1 MKLDNI
7 DYYSSE
13 KLQKLIAERF
23 GQDISLADMEL
34 TTLDMFK
41 ESVQQSIKSFES
53 AMAFNSNSTNPKYV
67 ENKLLVDAIVKEQE
81 MRVKSVQGDQIE
93 IEDPKKPGVTT
104 TVDTKAVDVDTDEQG
119 NVLVK
124 PKDNNQ
130 SNQPNKVKVGQ
141 KVSMED
147 QNDDAEAFQKYL
159 MSKGYTITGGGGNEN
174 TTSITYKDRDGN
186 EFEVDI
192 KAVKGMGE
200 REGDLDDVV
209 APEFKKLVLDMQKGM
224 SKDALEKKYPKR
236 AQEIEQLAKD
246 LATVVENIR
255 LGVTGQLSEAN
266 YTLGG
271 REQAALRLMVGN
283 QNFSLAKR
291 ALEMAKSGQSI
302 PAALMKGFMPII
314 DKLDTFIKGGASA
327 VTRFSNLE
335 KIVGRNESNEYAKH
349 IQSLLENEMETSE
362 ILLASQDVV
371 DQITDMYEKIA
382 ELKSSAVLELVDRMS
397 NEVGQEKAQEYSNVI
412 NPALEALEDALQT
425 ARESAQNSVAV
436 VKGESVEPMVSTGD
450 DDIDNDIDMD
460 ADIEGDADI
469 EDDFGASE
477 PAAGGD
483 EPLGRAE
490 R

>member
-1 MKLDNI
+1 MRVDNL
-7 DYYSSE
+7 SNFTSGRLSE
-13 KLQKLIAERF
+13 IIEQRF
-23 GQDISLADMEL
+23 GQKIEL
-34 TTLDMFK
+34 NTLDDGTLDMFK
-41 ESVQQSIKSFES
+41 DSIKGSMKQFES
-53 AMAFNSNSTNPKYV
+53 AMSFNSQSQNPKYL
-67 ENKLLVDAIVKEQE
+67 NDKLVLDAIVKEQE
-81 MRVKSVQGDQIE
+81 ARVKRVMGNKIE
-93 IEDPKKPGVTT
+93 IEDPAKPGMTT
-104 TVDTKAVDVDTDEQG
+104 TIDTDEVDVDTDEQG
-119 NVLVK
+119 NVAVK
-124 PKDNNQ
+124 PKANGTNGTAKP
-130 SNQPNKVKVGQ
+130 SVKMGAKVTMAQ
-141 KVSMED
+141 ED
-147 QNDDAEAFQKYL
+147 
-159 MSKGYTITGGGGNEN
+159 
-174 TTSITYKDRDGN
+174 
-186 EFEVDI
+186 
-192 KAVKGMGE
+192 
-200 REGDLDDVV
+200 EGDVEDVV
-209 APEFKKLVLDMQKGM
+209 APEFKKLVHDMQSGM
-224 SKDALEKKYPKR
+224 SKDELEKKYPNRKN
-236 AQEIEQLAKD
+236 EIEQLAQD
-246 LATVVENIR
+246 LAAVAESIRHAVGGRLDENFR
-255 LGVTGQLSEAN
+255 MGA
-266 YTLGG
+266 
-271 REQAALRLMVGN
+271 REQAALRLLVGN
-283 QNFSLAKR
+283 QNFSMAKR
-291 ALEMAKSGQSI
+291 ALEMAKSGQSV

>member
-1 MKLDNI
+1 
-7 DYYSSE
+7 
-13 KLQKLIAERF
+13 
-23 GQDISLADMEL
+23 
-34 TTLDMFK
+34 
-41 ESVQQSIKSFES
+41 
-53 AMAFNSNSTNPKYV
+53 
-67 ENKLLVDAIVKEQE
+67 
-81 MRVKSVQGDQIE
+81 
-93 IEDPKKPGVTT
+93 
-104 TVDTKAVDVDTDEQG
+104 
-119 NVLVK
+119 
-124 PKDNNQ
+124 
-130 SNQPNKVKVGQ
+130 
-141 KVSMED
+141 
-147 QNDDAEAFQKYL
+147 
-159 MSKGYTITGGGGNEN
+159 
-174 TTSITYKDRDGN
+174 
-186 EFEVDI
+186 
-192 KAVKGMGE
+192 
-200 REGDLDDVV
+200 
-209 APEFKKLVLDMQKGM
+209 MQKGM